1 MGKVEQLAAE
11 MGANVEDVRGFLSAL
26 SVWTSKG
33 YTIEGAIQKN
43 LETLSTLLTN
53 VSEGF
58 SADYG
63 PRRDG
68 AVAMRRLAADLVWD
82 SVNGGAA

>member
-1 MGKVEQLAAE
+1 MGKVERLAAE

-53 VSEGF
+53 VSEGL
-58 SADYG
+58 SAECG

-82 SVNGGAA
+82 AVNGGAA